1 MCVTFH
7 GATNRVKINVASTV
21 RGEKGRE
28 KWEME
33 CARTRM
39 GREKGNIDFQMIIRK
54 GTSLLDCETPY
65 LITVG

>member
-1 MCVTFH
+1 MSQVPCV
-7 GATNRVKINVASTV
+7 AQKA
-21 RGEKGRE
+21 KG

-33 CARTRM
+33 CARTQM

>member
-1 MCVTFH
+1 MSQVPCV
-7 GATNRVKINVASTV
+7 GQKAK
-21 RGEKGRE
+21 E

>member
-1 MCVTFH
+1 MSQVPCV
-7 GATNRVKINVASTV
+7 GQKAK
-21 RGEKGRE
+21 E
-28 KWEME
+28 KWEIE